1 MLLGDE
7 NGGGSNMDFVRL
19 AIREVKRN
27 GSRTAIG
34 IAAMA
39 LATVILVLSRIVPQ
53 GYMRNQAIAERI
65 FADADILVWP
75 APAHV
80 YAEDSS
86 ALEWR
91 EWEGAPWQSFA
102 EYFIPTLSSDG
113 YVCPFEAP
121 PWRPLHTQTLS
132 ELLAGVDGIA
142 KVEPY
147 LAYPCKVTVGDIT
160 EEAILRGREPDDA
173 HDPLALVG
181 QVEFGRGVVPED
193 IGTANALVPFL
204 SEPYIPY
211 LPGGDL
217 RVFIPSSPV
226 DRADGHSAVLTM
238 IGAYVVEIGEVPGL
252 PKSPKS
258 GYEPEFWKRPEV
270 IVSVETFKSLVGKA
284 VGSSENG
291 LPGVPVHQL
300 LVRVSRPS
308 EMREVVER
316 IRKRLGPDYA
326 VFSVAELADIR
337 AAGGGQQIV
346 SKDMSP
352 IVTAMIVTM
361 AGAIVVGSVY
371 VLLALQTRKLGLM
384 RAIGAT
390 SRNIVVYALSV
401 IGYTTLIGAGI
412 GFVVG
417 KLVTLSVL
425 LATDFTFAEWLRMTA
440 VDALLALSSLGI
452 SLGLGL
458 AVAVWASRIPCAE
471 VLRRE

>member
-1 MLLGDE
+1 
-7 NGGGSNMDFVRL
+7 
-19 AIREVKRN
+19 
-27 GSRTAIG
+27 
-34 IAAMA
+34 MA

-53 GYMRNQAIAERI
+53 GYMRNQAIAER
-65 FADADILVWP
+65 
-75 APAHV
+75 
-80 YAEDSS
+80 SS
-86 ALEWR
+86 QTQTSLCGR
-91 EWEGAPWQSFA
+91 LRLMYTQKIHRHSSGGVGRSPWQSFA

-181 QVEFGRGVVPED
+181 QVEFGRGLVPED

-270 IVSVETFKSLVGKA
+270 IVSVETFKTGRQS
-284 VGSSENG
+284 
-291 LPGVPVHQL
+291 
-300 LVRVSRPS
+300 
-308 EMREVVER
+308 
-316 IRKRLGPDYA
+316 
-326 VFSVAELADIR
+326 
-337 AAGGGQQIV
+337 GGQFRTWLARGTG
-346 SKDMSP
+346 P
-352 IVTAMIVTM
+352 PTAR
-361 AGAIVVGSVY
+361 
-371 VLLALQTRKLGLM
+371 Q
-384 RAIGAT
+384 
-390 SRNIVVYALSV
+390 
-401 IGYTTLIGAGI
+401 GI
-412 GFVVG
+412 
-417 KLVTLSVL
+417 
-425 LATDFTFAEWLRMTA
+425 EA
-440 VDALLALSSLGI
+440 V
-452 SLGLGL
+452 
-458 AVAVWASRIPCAE
+458 
-471 VLRRE
+471 